1 VAVSL
6 LPLVPE
12 LLRQL
17 FREPATNRFP
27 AKYLPPS
34 VTGFNRDVEAGRAAV
49 VPPVPTPPR
58 FRGKIAFDRD
68 SCIGCTLCVK
78 VCPAHAIE
86 FLADVK
92 KVRVWVDQCIF
103 CSQCTNI
110 CPKDSLSMTGEFLLA
125 GEDRYADDLI
135 VE

>member
-1 VAVSL
+1 MRA

-12 LLRQL
+12 LVRQL
-17 FREPATNRFP
+17 FRRPATNRFP

-34 VTGFNRDVEAGRAAV
+34 IRAFLRDVQAGRAAV
-49 VPPVPTPPR
+49 NPPVPTPPR
-58 FRGKIAFDRD
+58 FRGKIAYDRD

-86 FLADVK
+86 FIPDIK
-92 KVRVWVDQCIF
+92 KIRVWVDQCIF
-103 CSQCTNI
+103 CSQCTSI
-110 CPKDSLSMTGEFLLA
+110 CPKSCLSITDAFLLA
-125 GEDRYADDLI
+125 GEDRYAEDLI